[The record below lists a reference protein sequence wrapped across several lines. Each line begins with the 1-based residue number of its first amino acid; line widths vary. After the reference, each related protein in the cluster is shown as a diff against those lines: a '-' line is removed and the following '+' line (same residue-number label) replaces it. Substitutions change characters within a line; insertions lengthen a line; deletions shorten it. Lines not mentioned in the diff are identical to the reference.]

1 MVFLID
7 LQTQFVNH
15 IEISLN
21 VVMDIQKR
29 LSSLICFYWRVL
41 LKDCAVAFA
50 GFFTESPKLHYS
62 IGTHSNSPP
71 VVKLHKTC

>member
-29 LSSLICFYWRVL
+29 LSSLICFY
-41 LKDCAVAFA
+41 
-50 GFFTESPKLHYS
+50 
-62 IGTHSNSPP
+62 
-71 VVKLHKTC
+71 